1 MAKISSLVE
10 RLGGANMLAARLNV
24 TRKAID
30 MWERRGVPRSRQ
42 IELLLLAKERG
53 VDLTIDELLLTQ
65 SQRAA

>member
-42 IELLLLAKERG
+42 IELLAKERG

>member
-53 VDLTIDELLLTQ
+53 VELTIDELLLTQ

>member
-1 MAKISSLVE
+1 MAEISSIVE
-10 RLGGANMLAARLNV
+10 RLGGAKMLAARLNV
-24 TRKAID
+24 SRKAIE

>member
-1 MAKISSLVE
+1 MREITSIVD
-10 RLGGANMLAARLNV
+10 RLGGRKMLAARLNV
-24 TRKAID
+24 SRKAID

>member
-1 MAKISSLVE
+1 MAAISSIVE
-10 RLGGANMLAARLNV
+10 RLGGVKMLAARLNV
-24 TRKAID
+24 SRKAIE

-53 VDLTIDELLLTQ
+53 VDLSIDELLLTQ

>member
-1 MAKISSLVE
+1 MAKISSIVE
-10 RLGGANMLAARLNV
+10 RLGGPNMLAARLNV

>member
-1 MAKISSLVE
+1 
-10 RLGGANMLAARLNV
+10 
-24 TRKAID
+24 